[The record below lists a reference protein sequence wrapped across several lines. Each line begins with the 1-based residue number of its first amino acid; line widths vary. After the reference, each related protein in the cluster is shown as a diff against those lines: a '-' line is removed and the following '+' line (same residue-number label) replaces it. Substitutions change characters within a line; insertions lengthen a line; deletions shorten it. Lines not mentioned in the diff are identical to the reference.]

1 MSYSMRSIL
10 PVLATAL
17 ALALPA
23 AADAAVPATT
33 PVPAT
38 NFVNSVGVNV
48 HTGYYDT
55 AYNNFAAVKSALLNL
70 GVKYVRDGACASC
83 LDQQSR
89 LQQLGA
95 AGLKAD
101 LIVGS
106 ASHYESLSSLMS
118 MIDAKLAP
126 MTASIEGP
134 NEFDQTGILDWA
146 TKLRSWQQSLY
157 PAVKSDPN
165 LAGVPVYG
173 PSLVQST
180 SYSAAG
186 DLSGSLDCGNLHPYP
201 GGALPTAVLFTDLT
215 LEKLVAGNK
224 PVCVTES
231 GYHNATSTTD
241 GHLPA
246 SEAAAGAY
254 VPRMFLDYFQA
265 GIPRTYDYEL
275 VDEHADTSN
284 TQSEQHFGLLRND
297 FSPKPAYTS
306 LQRLLQLVSTTS
318 QAAPVAT
325 RVQATGPSDLRQ
337 MLLQQDAHH
346 QVLVLWRN
354 VSVWDRIARKDIAVT
369 PAPVNVA
376 FGQPV
381 GASAYTIDG
390 NTNQATQTAT
400 NPSHMTVNVGGQ
412 AVVVQLT
419 LP

>member
-126 MTASIEGP
+126 MTAS
-134 NEFDQTGILDWA
+134 
-146 TKLRSWQQSLY
+146 
-157 PAVKSDPN
+157 
-165 LAGVPVYG
+165 
-173 PSLVQST
+173 
-180 SYSAAG
+180 
-186 DLSGSLDCGNLHPYP
+186 
-201 GGALPTAVLFTDLT
+201 
-215 LEKLVAGNK
+215 
-224 PVCVTES
+224 
-231 GYHNATSTTD
+231 
-241 GHLPA
+241 
-246 SEAAAGAY
+246 
-254 VPRMFLDYFQA
+254 
-265 GIPRTYDYEL
+265 
-275 VDEHADTSN
+275 
-284 TQSEQHFGLLRND
+284 
-297 FSPKPAYTS
+297 
-306 LQRLLQLVSTTS
+306 
-318 QAAPVAT
+318 
-325 RVQATGPSDLRQ
+325 
-337 MLLQQDAHH
+337 
-346 QVLVLWRN
+346 
-354 VSVWDRIARKDIAVT
+354 
-369 PAPVNVA
+369 
-376 FGQPV
+376 
-381 GASAYTIDG
+381 
-390 NTNQATQTAT
+390 
-400 NPSHMTVNVGGQ
+400 
-412 AVVVQLT
+412 
-419 LP
+419 

>member
-70 GVKYVRDGACASC
+70 
-83 LDQQSR
+83 
-89 LQQLGA
+89 
-95 AGLKAD
+95 
-101 LIVGS
+101 
-106 ASHYESLSSLMS
+106 
-118 MIDAKLAP
+118 
-126 MTASIEGP
+126 
-134 NEFDQTGILDWA
+134 
-146 TKLRSWQQSLY
+146 
-157 PAVKSDPN
+157 AV
-165 LAGVPVYG
+165 VPVYG

-246 SEAAAGAY
+246 S
-254 VPRMFLDYFQA
+254 
-265 GIPRTYDYEL
+265 
-275 VDEHADTSN
+275 
-284 TQSEQHFGLLRND
+284 
-297 FSPKPAYTS
+297 
-306 LQRLLQLVSTTS
+306 
-318 QAAPVAT
+318 
-325 RVQATGPSDLRQ
+325 
-337 MLLQQDAHH
+337 
-346 QVLVLWRN
+346 
-354 VSVWDRIARKDIAVT
+354 
-369 PAPVNVA
+369 
-376 FGQPV
+376 
-381 GASAYTIDG
+381 
-390 NTNQATQTAT
+390 
-400 NPSHMTVNVGGQ
+400 
-412 AVVVQLT
+412 
-419 LP
+419 